1 IAEAQLMLRRF
12 LQHAVVRNALSLY
25 GITIAGYVLPLLT
38 FPYLARVLGPG
49 KFGLIQGAGAFM
61 GYFLVITEYGF
72 NLSVTR
78 EVSIHRDNIDTL
90 CSIYT
95 SAMAARML
103 LMVVSFAAMA
113 AIVLAVPRLRME
125 WPLFFIS
132 FLTVV
137 GSALFPQWLFQ
148 GLERMEYITVRE
160 VGARF
165 IGLMTVFV
173 LVRREADYLWA
184 AAIMS
189 GSTAVA
195 GAVGLLYVR
204 RLTGVGLTRT
214 SAAEVRRTLAEG
226 WHVFLS
232 SAAIKIYTTSNTV
245 ILLFIASNA
254 EVGYFTSAS
263 KLIEAAKNLI
273 SPLSTAIYPHVS
285 RKAAGSREAA
295 VYFIRRN
302 LFRLTAPFAIVS
314 LGLLI
319 AAPIG
324 IRIIY
329 GNAYDQAIRLLQI
342 MSPIPFVVALATSFA
357 TYYMLGLGYTKQ
369 WSRIIVTAGALNFVV
384 LLPLLLVCKASMAVA
399 ITGVAIE
406 CFVLGRSYMFYRQKQ
421 G

>member
-1 IAEAQLMLRRF
+1 MLHRF

-49 KFGLIQGAGAFM
+49 KFGLIQGAAAFM

-78 EVSIHRDNIDTL
+78 EISIHRDNIDTL

-103 LMVVSFAAMA
+103 LMLVSFAAMA
-113 AIVLAVPRLRME
+113 GIVLAVPRLRVE

-165 IGLMTVFV
+165 IGLMTVFF

-204 RLTGVGLTRT
+204 RLTGVSLTRT
-214 SAAEVRRTLAEG
+214 SPAEVRRTLTEG

-232 SAAIKIYTTSNTV
+232 SAAIKVYTTSNTV
-245 ILLFIASNA
+245 ILLLIASNA

-263 KLIEAAKNLI
+263 KLIEAGKNLI

-324 IRIIY
+324 IRFVY
-329 GNAYDQAIRLLQI
+329 GNDYDQAIRLLQI
-342 MSPIPFVVALATSFA
+342 MSPIPFVVALGTSFA

-369 WSRIIVTAGALNFVV
+369 WSRLIVTAGALNFVV
-384 LLPLLLVCKASMAVA
+384 LLPLLLVCKASVAVA

-406 CFVLGRSYMFYRQKQ
+406 CFVLGRSYMFYRRKQ

>member
-1 IAEAQLMLRRF
+1 MLHRF

-49 KFGLIQGAGAFM
+49 KFGLIQGAAAFM

-78 EVSIHRDNIDTL
+78 EISIHRDNIDTL

-103 LMVVSFAAMA
+103 LMLVSFAAMA
-113 AIVLAVPRLRME
+113 AIVLAVPRLRVE

-165 IGLMTVFV
+165 IGLMTVFF

-204 RLTGVGLTRT
+204 RLTGVSLTRT
-214 SAAEVRRTLAEG
+214 SPAEVRRTLTEG

-232 SAAIKIYTTSNTV
+232 SAAIKVYTTSNTV
-245 ILLFIASNA
+245 ILLLIASNA

-263 KLIEAAKNLI
+263 KLIEAGKNLI

-324 IRIIY
+324 IRFVY
-329 GNAYDQAIRLLQI
+329 GNDYDQAIRLLQI
-342 MSPIPFVVALATSFA
+342 MSPIPFVVALGTSFA

-369 WSRIIVTAGALNFVV
+369 WSRLIVTAGALNFVV
-384 LLPLLLVCKASMAVA
+384 LLPLLLVCKASVAVA

-406 CFVLGRSYMFYRQKQ
+406 CFVLGRSYMFYRRKQ